1 VTVSGGPLNGFM
13 RLGLVAMAALLVP
26 AAEAAGALKPVRVAA
41 GVVHAYKVEADVN
54 PGHPP
59 TLRTLR
65 IDNTGAGVLK
75 WRCAGRCHQNA
86 GPPPSI
92 SHPHHNTMIR
102 HLDLRLR
109 GAFTLTLE
117 VVVPSGQ
124 SRFLK
129 LTARGRR
136 LRVSAAGCI
145 DAKGRLRPCP
155 AGPHGPTPSP
165 TPTPT
170 AAPSPIPT
178 PAPTTHAETVGGLT
192 HTWTDYANAA
202 GSEGQPISPY
212 QTVQITCKVT
222 GFQVADGNTW
232 WYRIASAPWS
242 DGFYAS
248 ADAFYNNGQTSG
260 PLHGTPFVDAGVPN
274 C

>member
-1 VTVSGGPLNGFM
+1 MYSCPLEDDGLSSGCHIATASRHEIRGTRDAATRPVPLGG
-13 RLGLVAMAALLVP
+13 R
-26 AAEAAGALKPVRVAA
+26 
-41 GVVHAYKVEADVN
+41 
-54 PGHPP
+54 GHPP
-59 TLRTLR
+59 ALRTLR

-192 HTWTDYANAA
+192 HTCTDYANAA
-202 GSEGQPISPY
+202 GSEGQPISPH

-232 WYRIASAPWS
+232 WYRIASTPWS

-248 ADAFYNNGQTSG
+248 ADAFYNNGQTSNVTCTQPVG
-260 PLHGTPFVDAGVPN
+260 LA
-274 C
+274 